1 MFNLY
6 KFAKAFIPIFSLLL
20 FISACESQQK
30 IEEDISDKLADDR
43 VSAEKLCKDYEANEV
58 AADEKYK
65 GKILIVD
72 GTVKDI
78 EKGIFDEIYV
88 TLEGDKDRITS
99 VKCYFSDAH
108 KSRLARLTKDQ
119 KVSIKGKCDGK
130 TFDVVL
136 KGCTFF

>member
-1 MFNLY
+1 M
-6 KFAKAFIPIFSLLL
+6 
-20 FISACESQQK
+20 
-30 IEEDISDKLADDR
+30 SDKQVDVR
-43 VSAEKLCKDYEANEV
+43 VSAENLCKDYEANEV
-58 AADEKYK
+58 AADEMYK

-78 EKGIFDEIYV
+78 EKSIFDEIYV
-88 TLEGDKDRITS
+88 TLEGNKDVIIS
-99 VKCYFSDAH
+99 VDCYFSETH
-108 KSRLARLTKDQ
+108 KSSLAKLTKGQ